1 MCRLIIL
8 YQCIDQVGALSDFA
22 HSEEA
27 DVLIEALSHQKQF
40 QSVPVPG
47 KEDEEEDLL
56 KEDLQIS
63 PQIGRVQFKFD
74 RVKDVKAD
82 AELSKQL
89 MEQKNAEK
97 EEALKQN
104 QHMGNPMQK
113 LFDKFDTDGSGT
125 LEFAEFEQACE
136 LMNLSFSKTELKM
149 MFMDVDAD
157 FSGAIDVNEFT
168 ELMTNL
174 RFKRMDMVQ
183 TGRWVETKAN
193 KAVTEAAYGGAYDWS
208 AQMEWLNHSIS
219 KAGALHQ
226 SANEQGVE
234 VQGSNFEAFRKR
246 LRNMF
251 EDIDLDQSESLGV
264 EELRRAL
271 NGFGLVLD
279 SGTMSDFF
287 ASMDADGNGEID
299 YQEFEDAMLDLFF
312 NRKNAGRSSGK
323 TPEWKKKFVQKLDSR
338 LRPPPPERPKTVTSR
353 CGSVK
358 PTEECSIQE
367 RHTMQ
372 YSYGKWVMATTT
384 DDRPMD
390 LVKIKVTCANIPQL
404 MDKLKRKSAIPG
416 FPCRPVV
423 VLNVQDPE
431 TKMWFKVGQS
441 DWLSGIV
448 HPLEFCIECDYFK
461 RLQEIELVAYDL
473 EQGGHDADAM
483 EHAGVN
489 YRSFVMTYPRALLT
503 VYSTAGTAMIGIE
516 TIWIP
521 KRQTGSDTKQKNTTK
536 SVIGVLFEIVT
547 AACLP

>member
-1 MCRLIIL
+1 MPTHYFIP
-8 YQCIDQVGALSDFA
+8 CIDQVGALSDFA

-27 DVLIEALSHQKQF
+27 DFFIEALSRLKEF

-47 KEDEEEDLL
+47 KEVEEEDLL
-56 KEDLQIS
+56 KEEMQIS

-82 AELSKQL
+82 AELSKNL
-89 MEQKNAEK
+89 IEQKKAKK

-104 QHMGNPMQK
+104 QHMGNPMQT

-125 LEFAEFEQACE
+125 LEFAEFEKACE

-149 MFMDVDAD
+149 MFKDVDAD
-157 FSGAIDVNEFT
+157 FSGAIDLNEFT
-168 ELMTNL
+168 ELMTSL
-174 RFKRMDMVQ
+174 RFKRMNMVQ
-183 TGRWVETKAN
+183 TGQWVETKGN
-193 KAVTEAAYGGAYDWS
+193 KALTEAIYGGAHDWG

-219 KAGALHQ
+219 KAGAIHQ

-299 YQEFEDAMLDLFF
+299 YQEFEDTMLDLFF
-312 NRKNAGRSSGK
+312 NRKNAGSEN
-323 TPEWKKKFVQKLDSR
+323 TPEWKKKFVQRLDSR
-338 LRPPPPERPKTVTSR
+338 LRPPPPERPKTVTSG

-358 PTEECSIQE
+358 PTEDCSIQE

-372 YSYGKWVMATTT
+372 YSYGKWEMATTT

-390 LVKIKVTCANIPQL
+390 LVKIKINCTNIPQL

-448 HPLEFCIECDYFK
+448 HPFEFCIECDYFK
-461 RLQEIELVAYDL
+461 RLKEMELVAYDL

-483 EHAGVN
+483 EHSGVN

-503 VYSTAGTAMIGIE
+503 MSSTAGTAMIGIE

-521 KRQTGSDTKQKNTTK
+521 KRQEGSDITQKNK
-536 SVIGVLFEIVT
+536 SKDVTGVLFEIVT

>member
-1 MCRLIIL
+1 
-8 YQCIDQVGALSDFA
+8 VGALSDFA

-27 DVLIEALSHQKQF
+27 DFFIEALSRLKEF

-47 KEDEEEDLL
+47 KEVEEEDLL
-56 KEDLQIS
+56 KEEMQIS

-82 AELSKQL
+82 AELSKNL
-89 MEQKNAEK
+89 IEQKKAKK

-104 QHMGNPMQK
+104 QHMGNPMQT

-125 LEFAEFEQACE
+125 LEFAEFEKACE

-149 MFMDVDAD
+149 MFKDVDAD
-157 FSGAIDVNEFT
+157 FSGAIDLNEFT
-168 ELMTNL
+168 ELMTSL
-174 RFKRMDMVQ
+174 RFKRMNMVQ
-183 TGRWVETKAN
+183 TGQWVETKGN
-193 KAVTEAAYGGAYDWS
+193 KALTEAIYGGAHDWG

-219 KAGALHQ
+219 KAGAIHQ

-299 YQEFEDAMLDLFF
+299 YQEFEDTMLDLFF
-312 NRKNAGRSSGK
+312 NRKNAGSEN
-323 TPEWKKKFVQKLDSR
+323 TPEWKKKFVQRLDSR
-338 LRPPPPERPKTVTSR
+338 LRPPPPERPKTVTSG

-358 PTEECSIQE
+358 PTEDCSIQE

-372 YSYGKWVMATTT
+372 YSYGKWEMATTT

-390 LVKIKVTCANIPQL
+390 LVKIKINCTNIPQL

-448 HPLEFCIECDYFK
+448 HPFEFCIECDYFK
-461 RLQEIELVAYDL
+461 RLKEMELVAYDL

-483 EHAGVN
+483 EHSGVN

-503 VYSTAGTAMIGIE
+503 MSSTAGTAMIGIE

-521 KRQTGSDTKQKNTTK
+521 KRQEGSDITQKNK
-536 SVIGVLFEIVT
+536 SKDVTGVLFEIVT

>member
-1 MCRLIIL
+1 VPTHYFIP
-8 YQCIDQVGALSDFA
+8 CIDQVGALSDFA

-27 DVLIEALSHQKQF
+27 DFFIEALSRLKEF

-47 KEDEEEDLL
+47 KEVEEEDLL
-56 KEDLQIS
+56 KEEMQIS

-82 AELSKQL
+82 AELSKNL
-89 MEQKNAEK
+89 IEQKKAKK

-104 QHMGNPMQK
+104 QHMGNPMQT

-125 LEFAEFEQACE
+125 LEFAEFEKACE

-149 MFMDVDAD
+149 MFKDVDAD
-157 FSGAIDVNEFT
+157 FSGAIDLNEFT
-168 ELMTNL
+168 ELMTSL
-174 RFKRMDMVQ
+174 RFKRMNMVQ
-183 TGRWVETKAN
+183 TGQWVETKGN
-193 KAVTEAAYGGAYDWS
+193 KALTEAIYGGAHDWG

-219 KAGALHQ
+219 KAGAIHQ

-299 YQEFEDAMLDLFF
+299 YQEFEDTMLDLFF
-312 NRKNAGRSSGK
+312 NRKNAGSEN
-323 TPEWKKKFVQKLDSR
+323 TPEWKKKFVQRLDSR
-338 LRPPPPERPKTVTSR
+338 LRPPPPERPKTVTSG

-358 PTEECSIQE
+358 PTEDCSIQE

-372 YSYGKWVMATTT
+372 YSYGKWEMATTT

-390 LVKIKVTCANIPQL
+390 LVKIKINCTNIPQL

-448 HPLEFCIECDYFK
+448 HPFEFCIECDYFK
-461 RLQEIELVAYDL
+461 RLKEMELVAYDL

-483 EHAGVN
+483 EHSGVN

-503 VYSTAGTAMIGIE
+503 MSSTAGTAMIGIE

-521 KRQTGSDTKQKNTTK
+521 KRQEGSDITQKNK
-536 SVIGVLFEIVT
+536 SKDVTGVLFEIVT